1 MAFYYFLLIA
11 ALKQNGNSNLVSMQS
26 WKKNSNKMLD
36 RWENGEYD
44 LSLKNKIIF
53 YMKSNTSYSLMYKT

>member
-44 LSLKNKIIF
+44 IFLLKTK
-53 YMKSNTSYSLMYKT
+53 